1 MSKVSDLLEQE
12 LVTLVEDY
20 IGQRIPYDLPRW
32 LIDEGVRPG
41 ARIVAVDGI
50 GSKSRLNKTDVLII
64 LESSSPIKIS
74 AKLANADYFGN
85 WYSHKR
91 FLDEFGFEAFERMTK
106 ASTAFANKWAKTAI
120 APFVGVSICFGKRK
134 GLTGQDFTDI
144 FTSKDILTVAR
155 GFGDGDSTANCMYI
169 ADYVPRT
176 IEELIDCLQEI
187 SIETVNEATENFKV
201 AHRPIN
207 PITEGTNRGK
217 NVYTRFQPY
226 KRLPKPT
233 VIREPDILFSLGRF
247 VTVEPDG
254 LNHNHILNE
263 LEEKYNIIVP
273 RKQK

>member
-20 IGQRIPYDLPRW
+20 IGQRIPYDLPQW

-41 ARIVAVDGI
+41 AKIVAVDGI

-106 ASTAFANKWAKTAI
+106 ASTAFANRWAETAI
-120 APFVGVSICFGKRK
+120 APFVGVSICFGKRT

-144 FTSKDILTVAR
+144 FTSRDILTVAR

-226 KRLPKPT
+226 KRLPEPT

-254 LNHNHILNE
+254 LNHNHILND
-263 LEEKYNIIVP
+263 LEERYNIIVP

>member
-20 IGQRIPYDLPRW
+20 IGQRIPYDLPQW

-41 ARIVAVDGI
+41 AKIVAVDGI

-106 ASTAFANKWAKTAI
+106 ASTAFANRWAETAI
-120 APFVGVSICFGKRK
+120 APFVGVSICFGKRT

-144 FTSKDILTVAR
+144 FTSRDILTVAR
-155 GFGDGDSTANCMYI
+155 GFGVGDSTANCMYI

-226 KRLPKPT
+226 KRLPEPT

-273 RKQK
+273 RKRK

>member
-20 IGQRIPYDLPRW
+20 IGQRIPYDLPQW

-41 ARIVAVDGI
+41 AKIVAVDGI

-106 ASTAFANKWAKTAI
+106 ASTAFANRWAETAI

-144 FTSKDILTVAR
+144 FTSRDILTVAR
-155 GFGDGDSTANCMYI
+155 GFGVGDSTANCMYI

-226 KRLPKPT
+226 KRLPEPT

-254 LNHNHILNE
+254 LNHNHILND
-263 LEEKYNIIVP
+263 LEERYNIIVP

>member
-1 MSKVSDLLEQE
+1 MSKVSDLLEQK
-12 LVTLVEDY
+12 LVILVEDY
-20 IGQRIPYDLPRW
+20 IGRQIPFNLPRW

-41 ARIVAVDGI
+41 ARIVDVDGI

-64 LESSSPIKIS
+64 LENSAPIKIS

-85 WYSHKR
+85 WYSHRR
-91 FLDEFGFEAFERMTK
+91 FLDEFGIEAFERMTK
-106 ASTAFANKWAKTAI
+106 ASTAFANRWAETAT
-120 APFVGVSICFGKRK
+120 APFVGVSICFGKRT

-144 FTSKDILTVAR
+144 FTSRDILTVAR

-176 IEELIDCLQEI
+176 IEELVDCLQEI

-207 PITEGTNRGK
+207 PLTEGTNRGK

-226 KRLPKPT
+226 ERLPEPT

-247 VTVEPDG
+247 VTVEPNG
-254 LNHNHILNE
+254 LNHNHILND
-263 LEEKYNIIVP
+263 LEERYNIIVP

>member
-41 ARIVAVDGI
+41 ARIVAVEGI

-64 LESSSPIKIS
+64 LESSAPIKIS

-85 WYSHKR
+85 WYSHRR
-91 FLDEFGFEAFERMTK
+91 FLDEFSIEAFERMTN
-106 ASTAFANKWAKTAI
+106 ASTAFANRWAETAT
-120 APFVGVSICFGKRK
+120 APFVGVSICFGKRT

-144 FTSKDILTVAR
+144 FTSRDILTVAR

-207 PITEGTNRGK
+207 PLTEGTNRGK

-226 KRLPKPT
+226 ERLPEPT

-247 VTVEPDG
+247 VTVEPNG
-254 LNHNHILNE
+254 LNHNHILND
-263 LEEKYNIIVP
+263 LEERYNIIVP